1 MTKVKCPG
9 CGKEIDD
16 KIEKCPECGYSFEQ
30 TEGELLEQADDTEDE
45 SVKNSDSEETVN
57 GNMPEE
63 EPLDCKPKEE
73 AVAENNTG
81 KKFSKSIILNVFCI
95 AIAVV
100 CFVYSMNM
108 NGKYEKVSEEKA
120 ELSIQLKKEKKNT
133 SDLAEEKKALE
144 EKISNLELENDE
156 LANGAAKQ
164 LSDIKNAYEKSDWQ
178 KVIELAATLH
188 EKYNGSQED
197 IEAQELAKVSQ
208 ENIDKAKAEEE
219 AEKAKG
225 YETGITYDQ
234 LARTPD
240 DFKGK
245 KVKFYGKVLQ
255 VIEGDNS
262 VQIRLAVDDNYDTVL
277 FGEYLSST
285 VSFRVLED
293 DYITI
298 YGTSVGTISYKSTM
312 GGQITIPGVYIE
324 KVDQ

>member
-1 MTKVKCPG
+1 MKEIKCPR
-9 CGKEIDD
+9 CGKEISDSA
-16 KIEKCPECGYSFEQ
+16 EKCPECGYSFEQ
-30 TEGELLEQADDTEDE
+30 AEVEVLEQNDSTKEE
-45 SVKNSDSEETVN
+45 PMNNSA
-57 GNMPEE
+57 PEE
-63 EPLDCKPKEE
+63 SAGDSMMEEVSDYQHKEKIDIGD
-73 AVAENNTG
+73 NTG
-81 KKFSKSIILNVFCI
+81 KKFSKNIILNVVCI
-95 AIAVV
+95 AIAVI
-100 CFVYSMNM
+100 CFIYSINM

-120 ELSIQLKKEKKNT
+120 ELSARLEKEKENT
-133 SDLAEEKKALE
+133 SGLAEEKKALE

-240 DFKGK
+240 DFEGK

-255 VIEGDNS
+255 VIEGDDS

-285 VSFRVLED
+285 VSSRVLED

-324 KVDQ
+324 RIDQ

>member
-1 MTKVKCPG
+1 MKEIKCPR
-9 CGKEIDD
+9 CGKEISDSA
-16 KIEKCPECGYSFEQ
+16 EKCPECGYSFEQ
-30 TEGELLEQADDTEDE
+30 AEVEVLEQNDSTKEE
-45 SVKNSDSEETVN
+45 PMNNSA
-57 GNMPEE
+57 PEE
-63 EPLDCKPKEE
+63 SAGDSMMEEVSDYQHKEKIDIGD
-73 AVAENNTG
+73 NTG
-81 KKFSKSIILNVFCI
+81 KKFSKNIILNVVCI
-95 AIAVV
+95 AIAVI
-100 CFVYSMNM
+100 CFIYSINM

-120 ELSIQLKKEKKNT
+120 ELSARLEKEKENT
-133 SDLAEEKKALE
+133 SGLAEEKKALE

-156 LANGAAKQ
+156 LAN
-164 LSDIKNAYEKSDWQ
+164 EKSDWQ

-240 DFKGK
+240 DFEGK

-255 VIEGDNS
+255 VIEGDDS

-285 VSFRVLED
+285 VSSRVLED

-324 KVDQ
+324 RIDQ